1 MLNRIKFLRSKKN
14 ISQYKLAEI
23 TGLSQSQISKIE
35 NGKRSI
41 KDSELIK
48 IAFALNIS
56 AQELFFNDNKNLS
69 HPEILK

>member
-1 MLNRIKFLRSKKN
+1 MLNRLKFLRTEKN

-41 KDSELIK
+41 KDNESIK
-48 IAFALNIS
+48 IALALNIS
-56 AQELFFNDNKNLS
+56 ALELLFDEK
-69 HPEILK
+69 K